1 MKDNQILE
9 IYEKAFLAGQSHSK
23 PSSEI
28 YEIIKAI
35 AELNKNQ
42 IQNSQDKDEIFL
54 RELRKIRTTNKWIL
68 IMLIPICSI
77 MFLFLFL
84 LVIGTILDN

>member
-1 MKDNQILE
+1 MDDNKILE
-9 IYEKAFLAGQSHSK
+9 LYEKAFMAGQSHSK
-23 PSSEI
+23 PSPET

-35 AELNKNQ
+35 SELNKNQ

-68 IMLIPICSI
+68 IMLIPICI
-77 MFLFLFL
+77 MMAQ
-84 LVIGTILDN
+84 N